1 MSRKKDSN
9 NSKNIVVQIS
19 DEDLT
24 TTVYSDLSPDANID
38 YLLEAV
44 GVNAQEVV
52 KQGKDRKELTK
63 ELKDFFDQ
71 VLQAYLEDVE

>member
-9 NSKNIVVQIS
+9 ISKNIVVQIS